1 MARCRWSCWAQ
12 KWILSENLV
21 LFVNAINT
29 RTYTQI
35 HTPTVVQGGGGEVD
49 KTPPHHF
56 MGSGAAGGLS
66 RHQQWSTSW
75 IMPRIRNPVKTA
87 RNWYFFGARTFKI
100 IHKKH
105 FVSFYPP
112 HLLLLLKDVEKTCIF
127 TQKWLDHLLLTTSYL
142 VTVVADYH

>member
-12 KWILSENLV
+12 KWILSENFSWTQSTLGR
-21 LFVNAINT
+21 T
-29 RTYTQI
+29 RKLIPLLWYK
-35 HTPTVVQGGGGEVD
+35 GGEVD